1 MQNAVD
7 SLIENARS
15 VIGWCCGSPRDNLDD
30 IMRVAA
36 VPSNRDSVTIKMASQ
51 MPSDAFLAYH
61 GITKVQLG
69 ALPVLG
75 CCTSSLLGIEEAAA
89 NLG

>member
-1 MQNAVD
+1 VQGAVD
-7 SLIENARS
+7 SLIENASS
-15 VIGWCCGSPRDNLDD
+15 VISCCCGSPMDNLGD

-75 CCTSSLLGIEEAAA
+75 CTSSLLGIEEAAA

>member
-1 MQNAVD
+1 MQVAAD
-7 SLIENARS
+7 SLIENACS
-15 VIGWCCGSPRDNLDD
+15 VNGWCCDSLRDNLGD

-36 VPSNRDSVTIKMASQ
+36 DPSNRDSVTIKMASQ

-75 CCTSSLLGIEEAAA
+75 FASSLLGIEEAAA
-89 NLG
+89 NLE

>member
-1 MQNAVD
+1 M
-7 SLIENARS
+7 IENARS
-15 VIGWCCGSPRDNLDD
+15 VISCCGSPRDNLGD

-61 GITKVQLG
+61 GITRVRPRG
-69 ALPVLG
+69 ALPVPG
-75 CCTSSLLGIEEAAA
+75 
-89 NLG
+89 

>member
-1 MQNAVD
+1 MQVAVD
-7 SLIENARS
+7 SLIENACS
-15 VIGWCCGSPRDNLDD
+15 VNGWCCDSLRDNLGD

-36 VPSNRDSVTIKMASQ
+36 DPSNRDSVTIKMASQ

-75 CCTSSLLGIEEAAA
+75 FCTSSLLGIEEAAT
-89 NLG
+89 NLE

>member
-1 MQNAVD
+1 
-7 SLIENARS
+7 
-15 VIGWCCGSPRDNLDD
+15 
-30 IMRVAA
+30 
-36 VPSNRDSVTIKMASQ
+36 MASQ

-75 CCTSSLLGIEEAAA
+75 CASSLLGIEEAAA
-89 NLG
+89 NLE